1 MKAALFPGQGSQH
14 LGMGE
19 FLYKNFN
26 STKILFE
33 EASDILHKDF
43 KKLCFFSDEET
54 LKITTNTQPSLLLIS
69 FASFTVLKNT
79 LDLNFSYLAGHSV
92 GEYGALASEQVM
104 SFSNSL
110 QAVQIRA
117 NNMAKAPAG
126 GMTAIIGL
134 NLDEIISIC
143 KKATTETGVFINP
156 ANINSPQQIVISGE
170 TKALDWI
177 QKNKNTFYSKKK
189 WKAIP
194 LKVSSAF
201 HSSLMK
207 KTETVMTDHLNT
219 VTFND
224 AKNFIL
230 PNANPSPIKQKTE
243 LKKLLCQQICAP
255 VEWVQTMDHLKQNQ
269 IKNCVEVGPGKI
281 LSNLMNKTYPEIKVY
296 SMNSLEDIKS
306 IEDNFCK

>member
-33 EASDILHKDF
+33 EASDLLHKDF
-43 KKLCFFSDEET
+43 KKLCFSSDEET

-69 FASFTVLKNT
+69 FASFTVLKNN
-79 LDLNFSYLAGHSV
+79 LGLNFSHLAGHSV
-92 GEYGALASEQVM
+92 GEYGALAASQVM

-117 NNMAKAPAG
+117 NNMAQAPAG
-126 GMTAIIGL
+126 GMTAIMGL
-134 NLDEIISIC
+134 TSEEITSIC
-143 KKATTETGVFINP
+143 KKATTETGTSVNP
-156 ANINSPQQIVISGE
+156 ANINSPEQIVISGE
-170 TKALDWI
+170 TKALTWV
-177 QKNKNTFYSKKK
+177 QENKNTFYSQKK

-201 HSSLMK
+201 HSPLMK
-207 KTETVMTDHLNT
+207 ETEKIMTAHLNT
-219 VTFND
+219 IAFND
-224 AKNFIL
+224 AENFIL
-230 PNANPSPIKQKTE
+230 PNANPSPIKNGLE

-255 VEWVQTMDHLKQNQ
+255 VEWVQTMNHLKQNQ
-269 IKNCVEVGPGKI
+269 IQTCVEVGPGKV
-281 LSNLMNKTYPEIKVY
+281 LSSLMKKTHPEIKVY
-296 SMNSLEDIKS
+296 SMSSLEDIKS